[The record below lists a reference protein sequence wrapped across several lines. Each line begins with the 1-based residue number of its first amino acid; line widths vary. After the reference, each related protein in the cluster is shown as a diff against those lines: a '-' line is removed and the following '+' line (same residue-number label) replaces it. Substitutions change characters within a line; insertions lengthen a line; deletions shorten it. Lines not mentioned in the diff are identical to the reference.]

1 MGPGFFNDVCT
12 CVQSIWAIK
21 WHHLKP
27 LEISDIVTYQWQTH
41 SHIIEIH
48 RTLSGPSGP
57 SGPSGTLISQVVA
70 FSEHRSNW
78 LFDKC
83 DDVWIDVK
91 HEKNMKTCFNVY
103 KSYHEV
109 PRSAMDML
117 AILPYLAI
125 PCYFL
130 PFLAIS
136 SLPVLPFCLF
146 FSPDLT
152 DFWEHCPLRC
162 GKDDVGGCVLSTR
175 RPKWNSRRTGRTGRT
190 GHGQPV
196 RLLHNLWGFQ
206 CDKMWQERNAVRF
219 PELKNFRN
227 VSAFLRFGGQAEDI
241 DPRFPWPLQHGFREE
256 FSIGGR
262 VKGLRNDRVRLYP
275 PNPFLL
281 YDTRRKHEETRT
293 FPTDKLK
300 E

>member
-1 MGPGFFNDVCT
+1 M
-12 CVQSIWAIK
+12 SIN
-21 WHHLKP
+21 H
-27 LEISDIVTYQWQTH
+27 TM
-41 SHIIEIH
+41 
-48 RTLSGPSGP
+48 
-57 SGPSGTLISQVVA
+57 
-70 FSEHRSNW
+70 
-78 LFDKC
+78 KC
-83 DDVWIDVK
+83 
-91 HEKNMKTCFNVY
+91 
-103 KSYHEV
+103 HEV
-109 PRSAMDML
+109 PW
-117 AILPYLAI
+117 ICLPYCHTLLYLAI
-125 PCYFL
+125 SCHFL
-130 PFLAIS
+130 LFLHCR
-136 SLPVLPFCLF
+136 FCRFAF
-146 FSPDLT
+146 FFPPDLT

-281 YDTRRKHEETRT
+281 YDTKRKHEETRT

-300 E
+300 EYICICVYIYIILEYVYIYIYTNIHKNAWSNIQLNDPWLHNG